1 MLKARSMHQSMT
13 VMADN
18 PKFEGYKWKGLL
30 SHNDESAYGQWAR
43 KFLDRINWDALC
55 EYASRLYNDE
65 NCTISP
71 QYTMG
76 GRHVVR
82 RICFERGTKWIAR
95 VRITTTLNGNEGSR
109 LLQREVDCIQLVRE
123 RTSVP
128 VPTIFGY
135 NASAKNKIGAPFML
149 MECFSGNVGVDLSGV
164 AIPAQCKAYFHQ
176 EMARFQVNCSGTSGR
191 RTALMIH

>member
-65 NCTISP
+65 NCKISP
-71 QYTMG
+71 AVHDG
-76 GRHVVR
+76 GTPHGPPDLLRTWHQMDRKGPHYYDLERER
-82 RICFERGTKWIAR
+82 RESLAPER
-95 VRITTTLNGNEGSR
+95 SR
-109 LLQREVDCIQLVRE
+109 LYPIGE
-123 RTSVP
+123 RA
-128 VPTIFGY
+128 
-135 NASAKNKIGAPFML
+135 N
-149 MECFSGNVGVDLSGV
+149 
-164 AIPAQCKAYFHQ
+164 
-176 EMARFQVNCSGTSGR
+176 
-191 RTALMIH
+191 